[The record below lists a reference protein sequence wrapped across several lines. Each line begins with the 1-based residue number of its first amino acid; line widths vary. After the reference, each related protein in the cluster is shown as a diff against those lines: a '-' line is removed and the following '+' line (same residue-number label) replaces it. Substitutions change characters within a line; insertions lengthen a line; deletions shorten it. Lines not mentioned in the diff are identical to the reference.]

1 MLTKSKVNSLEVLI
15 SKALM
20 DSNIS
25 YDEFV
30 LANNVLREHEDMK
43 EEIISLSK
51 ILFYLWINVIELF
64 EV

>member
-30 LANNVLREHEDMK
+30 LINNVLREHEDMK

-51 ILFYLWINVIELF
+51 ILFHLWINVIELF

>member
-1 MLTKSKVNSLEVLI
+1 
-15 SKALM
+15 M

-30 LANNVLREHEDMK
+30 LINNVLREHEDMK

-51 ILFYLWINVIELF
+51 ILFHL
-64 EV
+64 